1 MKSLLSRL
9 LFETAQPPTSKGRT
23 IRFDVDEPDIR
34 VATGPL
40 DERIALLL
48 QSRAFPMTVREI
60 AAGIA
65 SNASQVNK
73 GLKILLA
80 KGRVEIIEMP
90 GSVKEYA
97 LRKTQ

>member
-23 IRFDVDEPDIR
+23 IRFDVDEPDIQ

-48 QSRAFPMTVREI
+48 QTRAFPMTVREI

-73 GLKILLA
+73 GLKVLVS
-80 KGRVEIIEMP
+80 KGRVDLIETP
-90 GSVKEYA
+90 GSVKEYV
-97 LRKTQ
+97 LKRQ